1 LQLAQK
7 KIDSVQTQVPI
18 APLMVALNNPIVEIP
33 KTAVVRPEK
42 IEEIDYIQEE
52 MEFEGN

>member
-1 LQLAQK
+1 
-7 KIDSVQTQVPI
+7 
-18 APLMVALNNPIVEIP
+18 MVALNNPIVEIP